1 MMFDKETNNTRRLS
15 KEAGVPKLQRPRPGK
30 NARASSRAREF
41 WRALSAVA
49 LSSPQTPSLRRL
61 HD

>member
-1 MMFDKETNNTRRLS
+1 MFEKETNNSRRLS
-15 KEAGVPKLQRPRPGK
+15 KEAVASKLQRSRPGRT
-30 NARASSRAREF
+30 ARASSRTREY

-49 LSSPQTPSLRRL
+49 LSSPQTPELRRL